1 MINEAVTFRKMTIE
15 DIDQVHR
22 IESSSFSLP
31 WTKESFYY
39 EMTENEHAYY
49 IVAESG
55 NRLVGFCGMW
65 LIMDQCHITN
75 IAISPEERGKKLG
88 ERLMK
93 EAIEVAKA
101 NGAKTMTLEARVSN
115 HVAQNLYR
123 KLGFQNGGIRKRYY
137 SDNLEDAIVMW
148 VNFDE

>member
-1 MINEAVTFRKMTIE
+1 MNDSVIFRKMTIE
-15 DIDQVHR
+15 DIDQVHA

-39 EMTENEHAYY
+39 EMTDNEHAYY
-49 IVAESG
+49 IVAEEA
-55 NRLVGFCGMW
+55 NRLIGFCGMW

-93 EAIEVAKA
+93 EAIEVAKS